1 MKNLAK
7 YDEHIPNIGRL
18 IEDQEYVA
26 PLILSKYPVDSY
38 SLCRNKMRNSL
49 SEVYFGKTKDVVQ
62 ELRTLE
68 SAAKQRQEQ
77 SLRRNLFEEMG
88 KINKRT
94 TGGS

>member
-1 MKNLAK
+1 
-7 YDEHIPNIGRL
+7 
-18 IEDQEYVA
+18 
-26 PLILSKYPVDSY
+26 
-38 SLCRNKMRNSL
+38 MRNSL

-94 TGGS
+94 AGGA